1 MTGGDGPLRAIDRL
15 NMARGRLTR
24 KVTRTLR
31 FTKKRKSVKK
41 TSGLGR
47 WYKSFQRYRYKK

>member
-15 NMARGRLTR
+15 NIGRGRITR
-24 KVTRTLR
+24 AVR

-41 TSGLGR
+41 NTSLR
-47 WYKSFQRYRYKK
+47 KVYKSFQRFRYKI